1 MKLIKVATKIA
12 KNRQNRHVAE
22 FEMVDFEKNG
32 AKSSL
37 MVFLPTFVP
46 KKIGKVFANV
56 DFHVNPL
63 FAALC
68 CICI

>member
-1 MKLIKVATKIA
+1 
-12 KNRQNRHVAE
+12 
-22 FEMVDFEKNG
+22 MVDFEKNG

-46 KKIGKVFANV
+46 KKIGNVFANV

-68 CICI
+68 LVHKFVSGVSDVGCLPICSW